1 MKFCTKCKNELSDN
15 VIFCP
20 TCGTKQYIPIQ
31 EKEHQGTL
39 LVMIPKCKVMMLGVL
54 SFECAL
60 HIWDNCIAAVGNG
73 GKKHMDLSLT
83 AIASVD
89 ICNQQLNIKS
99 MKDKVYQITFPEEEA
114 DFVPYIR
121 DLILDY
127 RNHCLE
133 TGSYAKVNEAMELS
147 TKFTGMGI
155 GLWMKEKAV
164 SEQNSLKEKVVAQ
177 KMFVAKTGNPFRFCG
192 LIYQNLQQL
201 CAGKIKGSYT
211 DVYGRMGT
219 WQDVQFLDSDLT
231 DITSKNKYWRYF
243 YMHENGVLHLLVFQD
258 ELLENG
264 HWKSEST
271 SLDVEIFENVE
282 KADT

>member
-20 TCGTKQYIPIQ
+20 ECGTKQYIPIQ
-31 EKEHQGTL
+31 EKEHQGKL

-54 SFECAL
+54 SVECAL

-89 ICNQQLNIKS
+89 VSNQKLSIKS
-99 MKDKVYQITFPEEEA
+99 MKDKVYQITFPEDEA

-121 DLILDY
+121 DLIWDY
-127 RNHCLE
+127 RAHCLE
-133 TGSYAKVNEAMELS
+133 TGSYAKVNETMEFS

-155 GLWMKEKAV
+155 GLWMKEKSV
-164 SEQNSLKEKVVAQ
+164 SEQNGLKGNVVAQ
-177 KMFVAKTGNPFRFCG
+177 KMYVAKTGNPFRFCG

-201 CAGKIKGSYT
+201 CAGKLKGSYT

-219 WQDVQFLDSDLT
+219 WQDVRFPVFDSSDAT
-231 DITSKNKYWRYF
+231 CENRYWRYF

-258 ELLENG
+258 EILENG
-264 HWKSEST
+264 HWKSESA

-282 KADT
+282 KVEA

>member
-121 DLILDY
+121 DLIWDY